1 MSTAGG
7 ARGRHHAHHAHRGH
21 HGSLQDHTV
30 VELRHMAKKAGVKQ
44 TTADG
49 HTKNK
54 AQLIRSLH
62 VAGHRGAHEDKH
74 RGRAHHY

>member
-1 MSTAGG
+1 MSTTGG
-7 ARGRHHAHHAHRGH
+7 ASGRHRAHRDH

-44 TTADG
+44 TTSDG

-54 AQLIRSLH
+54 AQLIRSLR
-62 VAGHRGAHEDKH
+62 VAVHHGDTRH
-74 RGRAHHY
+74 RGRSHHY